1 MATTTRE
8 RVLAATLEC
17 VGRLGMQKT
26 TMEDVARAAEL
37 SRATLYRAFPGGRDE
52 VLDAV
57 VTWEVARF
65 FGRVSAAIHADD
77 LDAEA
82 ALEQGLLA
90 ARDALEHHELLQR
103 LLREEAEQLVPS
115 LATVMPLVVRALADW
130 FRPRLEVAPLR
141 AGVDPVEAADLVA
154 RMALS
159 YLGTPGRWDL
169 RDPAAVRHLVRD
181 QLLAGLLEP
190 EAGCDRSRTGPG

>member
-1 MATTTRE
+1 MGASTRE
-8 RVLAATLEC
+8 RVLVATLEC
-17 VGRLGMQKT
+17 VGRLGMEKT
-26 TMEDVARAAEL
+26 TMEDVARAADL
-37 SRATLYRAFPGGRDE
+37 SRATLYRAFPGGREE

-65 FGRVSAAIHADD
+65 FGRVSEAIHADD

-103 LLREEAEQLVPS
+103 ILREEAEQLLPS
-115 LATVMPLVVRALADW
+115 LATVMPLVVQALADW
-130 FRPRLEVAPLR
+130 FRPRLERASLR
-141 AGVDPVEAADLVA
+141 PGVDPAEAADLVA

-169 RDPAAVRHLVRD
+169 RDHYEVRHLVRD
-181 QLLAGLLEP
+181 QLLVGVL
-190 EAGCDRSRTGPG
+190 DR